1 MSDDWIVEIHP
12 DLDGKLQPGEIE
24 VYSELG
30 APQKAEYG
38 AGSLTRR
45 IFPKQQPTRR
55 PEEPPKT
62 APPADA
68 DPAATV
74 ATGIPRTRP
83 KRRAGRR

>member
-1 MSDDWIVEIHP
+1 MSGMNDAWVVEIHP

-45 IFPKQQPTRR
+45 IFLSV
-55 PEEPPKT
+55 
-62 APPADA
+62 PPAA
-68 DPAATV
+68 
-74 ATGIPRTRP
+74 
-83 KRRAGRR
+83 KRAGKQAANAARGCRRRSGHSGNG